1 MEDLI
6 IFVVL
11 FGSSY
16 LIGRYKEKKHF
27 AEIVRREKELLA
39 LPALTLK
46 YAGEE
51 PVVKTKLVTGN
62 VVIAGDY
69 FKQIMAVLA
78 SLFGMRISVAES
90 MMDRARREAVLR
102 MKEEAFDA
110 DVILNVRIQSMQI
123 GDRKSVN
130 GVEVMA
136 CGTAIYYAQ

>member
-27 AEIVRREKELLA
+27 ADIVRREKELLA

-46 YAGEE
+46 RADEQ
-51 PVVKTKLVTGN
+51 PIAKAKLVTGN

-102 MKEEAFDA
+102 MKEQAAGADA
-110 DVILNVRIQSMQI
+110 ILNVRIQSMQI